1 MVIDMKISDLITNEI
16 LRMINESQDNIAEI
30 QRNDFANDIG
40 CVPSQINYVLSSRF
54 TPEHGYIIESR
65 RGGGGYIRIRRVVM
79 RKSSA
84 IMHIIN
90 SIGDRIDTMS
100 TRIVIENCLQS
111 ELIDKNTAEL
121 MCAALSNNVMRTV
134 PVVLQDNL
142 RAALLKEMLL
152 IQIRKE

>member
-1 MVIDMKISDLITNEI
+1 MKISDLITNEI

-100 TRIVIENCLQS
+100 ARIVIENCLQS